1 MTREINIKE
10 KEERRKMANTI
21 LAIENRKSKIENCS
35 KGFSLVEML
44 VAITITS
51 VVIVTVAVSLN
62 TPLRSHEAIE
72 EKTEIVNFVSEKM
85 NEVMAKAYDNVLE
98 GTTLSDQVTID
109 GELINREVIVE
120 IHRGQPDPTAD
131 PALKKITVR
140 IGGAQIE
147 TLKSNYEH
155 DPNAPPPA

>member
-1 MTREINIKE
+1 MTRKIDIKE
-10 KEERRKMANTI
+10 KGERRKMANTI
-21 LAIENRKSKIENCS
+21 LAIENQKSKIKNCS

-44 VAITITS
+44 LAITITS
-51 VVIVTVAVSLN
+51 VVIVTLAISLT
-62 TPLRSHEAIE
+62 TPLQSHEAIE
-72 EKTEIVNFVSEKM
+72 EKAEIVNFVSEKM
-85 NEVMAKAYDNVLE
+85 NEIMARAYGNVLE
-98 GTTLSDQVTID
+98 GTALSDQVTID
-109 GELINREVIVE
+109 GEPVNREVIVQ
-120 IHRGQPDPTAD
+120 IYRGQPDPTTD